1 MVPLKYAQDSVLAYP
16 SNCKGS
22 PSYVC
27 GVVWWVDAADREADD
42 GDVVGVGVD
51 LGGLAELGGG
61 WAAQAEDEERC
72 QQTTPHRGAS
82 SPTGG
87 TWSPGPGNHEYIMW
101 DRGPVSHVIS
111 NILGKLQKF
120 TSTDNVIITITN
132 RKCIIQWQRQPSLTL
147 TLTSIATKIKGI

>member
-1 MVPLKYAQDSVLAYP
+1 MATSMVPLKYAQDSVLAYP

-22 PSYVC
+22 SSYVC
-27 GVVWWVDAADREADD
+27 GVVWWLDAADREADD

-82 SPTGG
+82 SPTGDTG
-87 TWSPGPGNHEYIMW
+87 T
-101 DRGPVSHVIS
+101 RGLGTMNIS
-111 NILGKLQKF
+111 CGTGDQCLM
-120 TSTDNVIITITN
+120 
-132 RKCIIQWQRQPSLTL
+132 
-147 TLTSIATKIKGI
+147 

>member
-16 SNCKGS
+16 SNCKAS

-82 SPTGG
+82 SPTGDTG
-87 TWSPGPGNHEYIMW
+87 VPGPGNHEYIMW

-111 NILGKLQKF
+111 NILGKLQNF

-132 RKCIIQWQRQPSLTL
+132 RKCILQ
-147 TLTSIATKIKGI
+147 

>member
-16 SNCKGS
+16 SNCKS

-72 QQTTPHRGAS
+72 QQTTPHHGAS
-82 SPTGG
+82 SPTGD
-87 TWSPGPGNHEYIMW
+87 TWRPGAWEP
-101 DRGPVSHVIS
+101 
-111 NILGKLQKF
+111 
-120 TSTDNVIITITN
+120 
-132 RKCIIQWQRQPSLTL
+132 
-147 TLTSIATKIKGI
+147 